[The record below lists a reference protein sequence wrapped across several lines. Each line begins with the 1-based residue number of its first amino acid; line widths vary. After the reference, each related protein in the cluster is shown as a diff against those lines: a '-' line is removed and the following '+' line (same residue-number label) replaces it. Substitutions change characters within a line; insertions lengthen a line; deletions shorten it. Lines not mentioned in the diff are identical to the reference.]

1 MKNSLANVQARRA
14 DIERLVDRHGIATVK
29 GLALRLKVSEITIRR
44 DLKILHAMGRVK
56 WHNGLVEAIAGQGGG
71 EQRTL
76 AVIAQKDCGGCSPL
90 HCAVQHAFHERQFIV
105 SASHQ

>member
-1 MKNSLANVQARRA
+1 MKNSLANVQARRS

-44 DLKILHAMGRVK
+44 DLKILHC
-56 WHNGLVEAIAGQGGG
+56 
-71 EQRTL
+71 T
-76 AVIAQKDCGGCSPL
+76 
-90 HCAVQHAFHERQFIV
+90 VQHAFHERQFIV